1 MTRGYQQIVD
11 GEWVEPK
18 RVGHSQCCDCH
29 MVHDIEYAVVDRVT
43 REPVPGVI
51 IQVKVKV
58 NRRRT
63 AASRRKLKFT
73 KDD

>member
-1 MTRGYQQIVD
+1 MTRGYQQVHEN
-11 GEWVEPK
+11 EWVEPT
-18 RVGHSQCCDCH
+18 RVGHSQCCDCAL
-29 MVHDIEYAVVDRVT
+29 VHDIEYAVVDRIT
-43 REPVPGVI
+43 RAPVPGVI
-51 IQVKVKV
+51 IQVKVRV

>member
-18 RVGHSQCCDCH
+18 RVGHSQCCSCNL
-29 MVHDIEYAVVDRVT
+29 VHDIEYAVVDRVT

-73 KDD
+73 ADE